1 MCTIF
6 FVQKFLPKIFSWQK
20 HTFEKKI
27 RYEPH
32 GEQIVNGIKRGFFSY
47 VAFSDT
53 HMQYFH
59 WVQQCKRE
67 RARARPPPTP
77 ARCPVYTCAHGKN
90 SSNCSK
96 HKGALPIGATE
107 SFLYLDS
114 SSAITEICS
123 EGESRGSPVRGRCQL
138 SVLILTCTVEFWYLI
153 KGGFLG

>member
-1 MCTIF
+1 MHNF
-6 FVQKFLPKIFSWQK
+6 FCPKIFAQNFFLAK
-20 HTFEKKI
+20 THFRKKDSVWTS
-27 RYEPH
+27 RRTNREW
-32 GEQIVNGIKRGFFSY
+32 NKRGFFSY

-96 HKGALPIGATE
+96 RKGALPIGATE

-123 EGESRGSPVRGRCQL
+123 EGESRGSPVRGRCRL
-138 SVLILTCTVEFWYLI
+138 SVLILTCTVEFWYLS